1 MNSTDGQM
9 WRYSSFVL
17 QCYNNTNKCT
27 TDECVVW
34 STWVCVP
41 VCRSNN
47 NIFCF
52 DCVDRR
58 TVLFDTLWMN
68 ERGETTHINKFDSV
82 ILGWW
87 LVARCQL
94 RVHFW
99 LRDLGF
105 FFDIISRGFLSLLCA
120 CLFWHNDVK
129 NHQKSHHL
137 WPPCA
142 CLLNLMIL
150 IF

>member
-68 ERGETTHINKFDSV
+68 EHTREGEKRRSHQQIWLGHIGMMTCRAVSIESAFLVERSCFLLFRYYISGFSV
-82 ILGWW
+82 FCVPVYFGTMMPKIIKNPTIYG
-87 LVARCQL
+87 R
-94 RVHFW
+94 RV
-99 LRDLGF
+99 R
-105 FFDIISRGFLSLLCA
+105 A
-120 CLFWHNDVK
+120 Y
-129 NHQKSHHL
+129 
-137 WPPCA
+137 
-142 CLLNLMIL
+142 
-150 IF
+150 